1 MDNNFAKDLNEGQY
15 KAVTTTEGPVLV
27 LAGAGTGKTRVITYR
42 IAYIISKIGVPADNI
57 LAVTFT
63 NKAAEEMKRRLK
75 ELVGEWAKSV
85 RMGTFHSICLNILRR
100 DGDRIGLQSFFG
112 IIDQEDR
119 LSVVKNVIKELNLD
133 IKKFSAKLYLN
144 YISKYKNTQNYVDDK
159 APNNII
165 ADFKD
170 IFEKYQESLKRQNL
184 IDFDDMLSLTVRL
197 FERNNDALEEYKQL
211 FQYILV
217 DEYQDTNSVQ
227 FRFLFLLS
235 GRKGNICVVGDDD
248 QSIYGWRGAEIRNIL
263 EFDKNFDNTCEI
275 KLVENYRSGSKILD
289 KANNLIEKNKY
300 RRGKNLEA
308 CNKYDSIVEI
318 LKMKNEVEEAEFVAD
333 IAAKAESE
341 GKDLSEIA
349 VLYRTNAQSRSF
361 EDALNKRRIAYK
373 IIGGI
378 GFYQRREIKDILSY
392 LRFFTNKHDEEA
404 FKRSIKNPP
413 RGLGDVSID
422 KVIKYSIDNNIDLL
436 QALESAPVNKK
447 NIGAIKNYID
457 TIKALDNIKLIKDKI
472 DFILSNSNYYDYLK
486 HFEEEDKASK
496 RIDNIQ
502 ELYSAAAAFQD
513 DNKNATLLDFLSN
526 TVLVT
531 SADEESNGTVKL
543 MTIHSAKG
551 LEFDIVV
558 LTGLEENVFPIGSAV
573 ENEEEIE
580 EERRLCYVGITRAK
594 KELYITSRTSSRYQ
608 FKLSTPSRFIKEMDN
623 DDSNIEYQYI
633 SKTYKDSEQIDTFF
647 SQVSSKAKFPV
658 ATKVSHAVFGDGV
671 VIASEGVG
679 TSEKATVQFK
689 KGGMKKILAGFL
701 KIR

>member
-1 MDNNFAKDLNEGQY
+1 M
-15 KAVTTTEGPVLV
+15 
-27 LAGAGTGKTRVITYR
+27 
-42 IAYIISKIGVPADNI
+42 
-57 LAVTFT
+57 
-63 NKAAEEMKRRLK
+63 
-75 ELVGEWAKSV
+75 LVGEWAKSV

-159 APNNII
+159 TPNDVIPHFI
-165 ADFKD
+165 D
-170 IFEKYQESLKRQNL
+170 IFSKYQESLKIQNL
-184 IDFDDMLSLTVRL
+184 IDFDDMLALTVRL
-197 FERNNDALEEYKQL
+197 FERHNDVLEEYKQL

-263 EFDKNFDNTCEI
+263 EFDKVFDNTCEI

-289 KANNLIEKNKY
+289 KANQLIEKNIY
-300 RRGKNLEA
+300 RRGKNLKA
-308 CNKYDSIVEI
+308 CSKYDSIVEI
-318 LKMKNEVEEAEFVAD
+318 LKMTDESSEAEFVAD

-361 EDALNKRRIAYK
+361 EVALNKRRIAYK

-392 LRFFTNKHDEEA
+392 LRFFTNKHDEAA

-457 TIKALDNIKLIKDKI
+457 TIKALDNIELIKDKI

-486 HFEEEDKASK
+486 HFEEEDEASR

-558 LTGLEENVFPIGSAV
+558 LTGLEENVFPVGSAV

-594 KELYITSRTSSRYQ
+594 KELYITRASSRYQ
-608 FKLSTPSRFIKEMDN
+608 FGNRKLSTPSRFIKELDN
-623 DDSNIEYQYI
+623 NTDSEYSYMAK
-633 SKTYKDSEQIDTFF
+633 SDKDREQIDTFF
-647 SQVSSKAKFPV
+647 SQVSSKAQFPV

-671 VIASEGVG
+671 VIASEGIGV
-679 TSEKATVQFK
+679 SEKATVQFK